1 MSQSD
6 AHRRLVATAA
16 QAIRQRYPAMNV
28 TTDLLDAPG
37 DPVPP
42 VIGGHRPD
50 IIARCTVARRHLV
63 IAEAKTDGDIDNRHT
78 RSQIGA
84 FVDYLDAMTTD
95 TGIGT
100 FILAINGHVAASART
115 LLRFS
120 CRQRVSSR
128 LHIKLFDGL
137 DFWTLGPL
145 GAPLWRLS

>member
-1 MSQSD
+1 M
-6 AHRRLVATAA
+6 H
-16 QAIRQRYPAMNV
+16 V

-42 VIGGHRPD
+42 LIGGHRPD
-50 IIARCTVARRHLV
+50 IIARCIAACRQLL
-63 IAEAKTDGDIDNRHT
+63 IAEAKTDGDIDNQHT
-78 RSQIGA
+78 RSQIGT
-84 FVDYLDAMTTD
+84 FVDYLGTMTTD
-95 TGIGT
+95 TSIST
-100 FILAINGHVAASART
+100 FILAVNGHVATSART
-115 LLRFS
+115 VLRFS

>member
-1 MSQSD
+1 M
-6 AHRRLVATAA
+6 H
-16 QAIRQRYPAMNV
+16 I

-42 VIGGHRPD
+42 RIDGHRPD
-50 IIARCTVARRHLV
+50 IMARCTAAGLQFI

-84 FVDYLDAMTTD
+84 FMDHLDAMTTG
-95 TGIGT
+95 TGT
-100 FILAINGHVAASART
+100 LILAVNGQVADSART
-115 LLRFS
+115 VLRFA
-120 CRQRVSSR
+120 CRQRVTSR

-137 DFWTLGPL
+137 DFWTLGPP

>member
-6 AHRRLVATAA
+6 AHRRLVVTAA
-16 QAIRQRYPAMNV
+16 QAIRQRYPAMYI
-28 TTDLLDAPG
+28 TTDLLDVPG

-42 VIGGHRPD
+42 LIGGHRPD
-50 IIARCTVARRHLV
+50 IIARCTVACRRLV

-78 RSQIGA
+78 RSQVGA
-84 FVDYLDAMTTD
+84 FVDHLDAMTTD

-100 FILAINGHVAASART
+100 FILAVNGHVASSART
-115 LLRFS
+115 LLCFS

-137 DFWTLGPL
+137 DFWTLGPF